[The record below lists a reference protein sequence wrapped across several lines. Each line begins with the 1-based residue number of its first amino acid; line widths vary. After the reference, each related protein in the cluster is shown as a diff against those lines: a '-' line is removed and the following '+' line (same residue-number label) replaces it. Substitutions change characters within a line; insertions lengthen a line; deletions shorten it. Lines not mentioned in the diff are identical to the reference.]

1 MKISLMTII
10 LAALLISFTRDV
22 QAQEYGSGNYDQ
34 YWDGTEY
41 QSYPKQYD
49 PYYELHVLH
58 YQLYLPQ
65 YQYCCVAGGIVV
77 PRTHRSATAG
87 QITPANYQAKV
98 GGSIQYAQIFKI
110 RSLRKK
116 I

>member
-22 QAQEYGSGNYDQ
+22 HAQEYNSRYYDQ
-34 YWDGTEY
+34 YWDGTES
-41 QSYPKQYD
+41 QSYPQQYD

-77 PRTHRSATAG
+77 PGPIAPLPPGVVKSRPPT
-87 QITPANYQAKV
+87 
-98 GGSIQYAQIFKI
+98 I
-110 RSLRKK
+110 RRK
-116 I
+116 